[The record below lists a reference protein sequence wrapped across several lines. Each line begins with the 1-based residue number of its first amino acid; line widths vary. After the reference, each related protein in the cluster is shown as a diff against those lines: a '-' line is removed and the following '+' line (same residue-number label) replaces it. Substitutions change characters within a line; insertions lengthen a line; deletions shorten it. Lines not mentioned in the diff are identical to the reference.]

1 MENVLPI
8 IQQFIVS
15 LSSFWTWFINPL
27 NFGGLNHVVPDLV
40 RTPATLLTFGGLVA
54 ILVLHIIGKAL
65 SAVPLA

>member
-8 IQQFIVS
+8 IQQFIIS

-27 NFGGLNHVVPDLV
+27 NFGALNHVVPALV
-40 RTPATLLTFGGLVA
+40 RTPATLLTFGGLVT